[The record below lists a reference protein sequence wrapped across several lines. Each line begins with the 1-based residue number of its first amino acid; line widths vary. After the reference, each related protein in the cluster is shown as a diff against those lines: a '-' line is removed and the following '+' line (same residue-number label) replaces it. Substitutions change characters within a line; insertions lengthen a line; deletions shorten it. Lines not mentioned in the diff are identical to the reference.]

1 MHRVI
6 VMTSRNLQIF
16 VTVAELGKMTEAA
29 RALYITQ
36 SSVSQA
42 IASIEQE
49 YGVVLF
55 ERLSRGL
62 FLTDAGKE
70 LLSYARSYFSVK
82 SDMEEFLLGSG
93 ERHRI
98 RVGATITVGT
108 CVISPLL
115 LRLKSQNAELN
126 AQVLV
131 ENTRA
136 LEGKLLKNEIDVAL
150 VEGKI
155 TNPEL
160 YTEHVIADKLVLAC
174 PRGHRFCG
182 RDSVSAQEL
191 GDEPFI
197 LREPG
202 SGTRT
207 QFESEMA
214 GKHLPINVSWT
225 CCNSEAI
232 KNAVADGHGVSVVS
246 ERLVRSEAASGRLC
260 VCTIS
265 DLRLD
270 RYFDVVYHKDKYISK
285 PIQSFIDAC
294 RDFTRYEQQ
303 T

>member
-1 MHRVI
+1 
-6 VMTSRNLQIF
+6 MTSRNLQIF

-29 RALYITQ
+29 RVLYITQ

-55 ERLSRGL
+55 ERLSRGI

-70 LLSYARSYFSVK
+70 LLNYARGYFSVK
-82 SDMEEFLLGSG
+82 SDMEEFLLSQG
-93 ERHRI
+93 ERQALKI
-98 RVGATITVGT
+98 GATITVGT

-115 LRLKSQNAELN
+115 LKLKAENKQLN

-131 ENTRA
+131 ENTHG

-160 YTEHVIADKLVLAC
+160 VTRHAIEDRMVLIC
-174 PRGHRFCG
+174 PNGHRFSG
-182 RDSVSAQEL
+182 REEVMAAEL
-191 GDEPFI
+191 GDDPFI
-197 LREPG
+197 LREKG

-207 QFESEMA
+207 QFETEMA
-214 GKHLPINVSWT
+214 NKHLPISVSWT
-225 CCNSEAI
+225 CCNTEAI

-246 ERLVRSEAASGRLC
+246 ERLVLEDAAAGRFFIC
-260 VCTIS
+260 RIS
-265 DLRLD
+265 DLDLD
-270 RYFDVVYHKDKYISK
+270 RYFDVVYHKDKYISR
-285 PIQSFIDAC
+285 PMHDFIDAC
-294 RDFTRYEQQ
+294 IAFGES
-303 T
+303 

>member
-1 MHRVI
+1 
-6 VMTSRNLQIF
+6 MTSRNLQIF

-29 RALYITQ
+29 RVLYITQ

-55 ERLSRGL
+55 ERLSRGI

-70 LLSYARSYFSVK
+70 LLNYARGYFSVK
-82 SDMEEFLLGSG
+82 SDMEEFLLSQG
-93 ERHRI
+93 ERQALKI
-98 RVGATITVGT
+98 GATITVGT

-115 LRLKSQNAELN
+115 LKLKAENKQLN

-131 ENTRA
+131 ENTHG

-160 YTEHVIADKLVLAC
+160 VTRHAIDDRMVLIC
-174 PRGHRFCG
+174 PNGHRFSG
-182 RDSVSAQEL
+182 REELMAAEL
-191 GDEPFI
+191 GDDPFI
-197 LREPG
+197 LREKG

-207 QFESEMA
+207 QFETEMA
-214 GKHLPINVSWT
+214 NKHLPISVSWT
-225 CCNSEAI
+225 CCNTEAI

-246 ERLVRSEAASGRLC
+246 ERLVLEDAAAGRFFIC
-260 VCTIS
+260 RIS
-265 DLRLD
+265 DLDLD
-270 RYFDVVYHKDKYISK
+270 RYFDVVYHKDKYISR
-285 PIQSFIDAC
+285 PMQDFIDAC
-294 RDFTRYEQQ
+294 MAFGES
-303 T
+303 

>member
-1 MHRVI
+1 
-6 VMTSRNLQIF
+6 MTSRNLQIF

-29 RALYITQ
+29 RVLYITQ

-55 ERLSRGL
+55 ERLSRGI

-70 LLSYARSYFSVK
+70 LLNYARGYFSVK
-82 SDMEEFLLGSG
+82 SDMEEFLLSQG
-93 ERHRI
+93 ERQALKI
-98 RVGATITVGT
+98 GATITVGT

-115 LRLKSQNAELN
+115 LKLKAENKQLN

-131 ENTRA
+131 ENTHG

-160 YTEHVIADKLVLAC
+160 VTRHAIEDRMVLIC
-174 PRGHRFCG
+174 PNGHRFSG
-182 RDSVSAQEL
+182 REEVMAAEL
-191 GDEPFI
+191 GDDPFI
-197 LREPG
+197 LREKG

-207 QFESEMA
+207 QFETEMA
-214 GKHLPINVSWT
+214 NKHLPISVSWT
-225 CCNSEAI
+225 CCNTEAI

-246 ERLVRSEAASGRLC
+246 ERLVLEDAAAGRFFIC
-260 VCTIS
+260 RIS
-265 DLRLD
+265 DLDLD
-270 RYFDVVYHKDKYISK
+270 LYFDVVYHKDKYISR
-285 PIQSFIDAC
+285 PMQDFIDAC
-294 RDFTRYEQQ
+294 MAFGES
-303 T
+303 

>member
-1 MHRVI
+1 
-6 VMTSRNLQIF
+6 MTSRNLQIF

-29 RALYITQ
+29 RVLYITQ

-55 ERLSRGL
+55 ERLSRGI

-70 LLSYARSYFSVK
+70 LLNYARGYFSVK
-82 SDMEEFLLGSG
+82 SDMEEFLLSQG
-93 ERHRI
+93 ERQALKI
-98 RVGATITVGT
+98 GATITVGT

-115 LRLKSQNAELN
+115 LKLKAENKQLN

-131 ENTRA
+131 ENTHG

-160 YTEHVIADKLVLAC
+160 VTRHAIEDRMVLIC
-174 PRGHRFCG
+174 PNGHRFSG
-182 RDSVSAQEL
+182 REEVMAAEL
-191 GDEPFI
+191 GDDLFI
-197 LREPG
+197 LREKG

-207 QFESEMA
+207 QFETEMA
-214 GKHLPINVSWT
+214 NKHLPISVSWT
-225 CCNSEAI
+225 CCNTEAI

-246 ERLVRSEAASGRLC
+246 ERLVLEDAAAGRFFIC
-260 VCTIS
+260 RIS
-265 DLRLD
+265 DLDLD
-270 RYFDVVYHKDKYISK
+270 RYFDVVYHKDKYISR
-285 PIQSFIDAC
+285 PMQDFIDAC
-294 RDFTRYEQQ
+294 MAFGES
-303 T
+303 

>member
-1 MHRVI
+1 
-6 VMTSRNLQIF
+6 MTSRNLQIF

-29 RALYITQ
+29 RVLYITQ

-55 ERLSRGL
+55 ERLSRGI

-70 LLSYARSYFSVK
+70 LLNYARGYFSVK
-82 SDMEEFLLGSG
+82 SDMEEFLLSQG
-93 ERHRI
+93 ERQALKI
-98 RVGATITVGT
+98 GATITVGT

-115 LRLKSQNAELN
+115 LKLKAENKQLN

-131 ENTRA
+131 ENTHG

-160 YTEHVIADKLVLAC
+160 VTRHAIEDRMVLIC
-174 PRGHRFCG
+174 PNGHRFSG
-182 RDSVSAQEL
+182 REEVMAAEL
-191 GDEPFI
+191 GDDPFI
-197 LREPG
+197 LREKG

-207 QFESEMA
+207 QFETEMA
-214 GKHLPINVSWT
+214 NKHLPISVSWT
-225 CCNSEAI
+225 CCNTEAI

-246 ERLVRSEAASGRLC
+246 ERLVLEDAAAGRFFIC
-260 VCTIS
+260 RIS
-265 DLRLD
+265 DLDLD
-270 RYFDVVYHKDKYISK
+270 RYFDVVYHKDKYISR
-285 PIQSFIDAC
+285 PMQDFIDAC
-294 RDFTRYEQQ
+294 MAFGES
-303 T
+303 

>member
-1 MHRVI
+1 
-6 VMTSRNLQIF
+6 MTSRNLQIF

-29 RALYITQ
+29 RVLYITQ

-55 ERLSRGL
+55 ERLSRGI

-70 LLSYARSYFSVK
+70 LLNYARGYFSVK
-82 SDMEEFLLGSG
+82 SDMEEFLLSQG
-93 ERHRI
+93 ERQALKI
-98 RVGATITVGT
+98 GATITVGT

-115 LRLKSQNAELN
+115 LKLKAENKQLN

-131 ENTRA
+131 ENTHG

-160 YTEHVIADKLVLAC
+160 VARHAIEDRMVLIC
-174 PRGHRFCG
+174 PNGHRFSG
-182 RDSVSAQEL
+182 REEVMAAEL
-191 GDEPFI
+191 GDDPFI
-197 LREPG
+197 LREKG

-207 QFESEMA
+207 QFETEMA
-214 GKHLPINVSWT
+214 NKHLPISVSWT
-225 CCNSEAI
+225 CCNTEAI

-246 ERLVRSEAASGRLC
+246 ERLVLEDAAAGRFFIC
-260 VCTIS
+260 RIS
-265 DLRLD
+265 DLDLD
-270 RYFDVVYHKDKYISK
+270 RYFDVVYHKDKYISR
-285 PIQSFIDAC
+285 PMQDFIDAC
-294 RDFTRYEQQ
+294 MAFGES
-303 T
+303 

>member
-1 MHRVI
+1 
-6 VMTSRNLQIF
+6 MTSRNLQIF

-29 RALYITQ
+29 RVLYITQ

-55 ERLSRGL
+55 ERLSRGI

-70 LLSYARSYFSVK
+70 LLNYARGYFSVK
-82 SDMEEFLLGSG
+82 SDMEEFLLSQG
-93 ERHRI
+93 ERQALKI
-98 RVGATITVGT
+98 GATITVGT

-115 LRLKSQNAELN
+115 LKLKAENKQLN

-131 ENTRA
+131 ENTHG

-160 YTEHVIADKLVLAC
+160 VTRHAIEDRMVLIC
-174 PRGHRFCG
+174 PNGHRFSG
-182 RDSVSAQEL
+182 REEVMAAEL
-191 GDEPFI
+191 GDDPFI
-197 LREPG
+197 LREKG

-207 QFESEMA
+207 QFETEMA
-214 GKHLPINVSWT
+214 NKHLPISVSWT
-225 CCNSEAI
+225 CCNTEAI

-246 ERLVRSEAASGRLC
+246 ERLVLKDAAAGRFFIC
-260 VCTIS
+260 RIS
-265 DLRLD
+265 DLDLD
-270 RYFDVVYHKDKYISK
+270 RYFDVVYHKDKYISR
-285 PIQSFIDAC
+285 PMHDFIDAC
-294 RDFTRYEQQ
+294 MAFGES
-303 T
+303 

>member
-1 MHRVI
+1 
-6 VMTSRNLQIF
+6 MTSRNLQIF

-29 RALYITQ
+29 RVLYITQ

-55 ERLSRGL
+55 ERLSRGI

-70 LLSYARSYFSVK
+70 LLNYARGYFSVK
-82 SDMEEFLLGSG
+82 SDMEEFLLSQG
-93 ERHRI
+93 ERQALKI
-98 RVGATITVGT
+98 GATITVGT

-115 LRLKSQNAELN
+115 LKLKAENKQLN

-131 ENTRA
+131 ENTHG

-160 YTEHVIADKLVLAC
+160 VTRHAIDDRMVLIC
-174 PRGHRFCG
+174 PNGHRFSG
-182 RDSVSAQEL
+182 REEVMADEL
-191 GDEPFI
+191 GDDPFI
-197 LREPG
+197 LREKG

-207 QFESEMA
+207 QFETEMA
-214 GKHLPINVSWT
+214 NKHLPISVSWT
-225 CCNSEAI
+225 CCNTEAI

-246 ERLVRSEAASGRLC
+246 ERLVLEDAAAGRFFIC
-260 VCTIS
+260 RIS
-265 DLRLD
+265 DLDLD
-270 RYFDVVYHKDKYISK
+270 RYFDVVYHKDKYISR
-285 PIQSFIDAC
+285 PMQDFIDAC
-294 RDFTRYEQQ
+294 MAFGES
-303 T
+303 

>member
-1 MHRVI
+1 
-6 VMTSRNLQIF
+6 MTSRNLQIF

-29 RALYITQ
+29 RVLYITQ

-55 ERLSRGL
+55 ERLSRGI

-70 LLSYARSYFSVK
+70 LLNYARGYFSVK
-82 SDMEEFLLGSG
+82 SDMEEFLLSQG
-93 ERHRI
+93 ERQALKI
-98 RVGATITVGT
+98 GATITVGT

-115 LRLKSQNAELN
+115 LKLKAENKQLN

-131 ENTRA
+131 ENTHG

-160 YTEHVIADKLVLAC
+160 VTRHAIDDRMVLIC
-174 PRGHRFCG
+174 PNGHRFSG
-182 RDSVSAQEL
+182 REEVMAAEL
-191 GDEPFI
+191 GDDPFI
-197 LREPG
+197 LREKG

-207 QFESEMA
+207 QFETEMA
-214 GKHLPINVSWT
+214 NKHLPISVSWT
-225 CCNSEAI
+225 CCNTEAI

-246 ERLVRSEAASGRLC
+246 ERLVLEDAAAGRFFIC
-260 VCTIS
+260 RIS
-265 DLRLD
+265 DLDLD
-270 RYFDVVYHKDKYISK
+270 RYFDVVYHKDKFLT
-285 PIQSFIDAC
+285 PAA
-294 RDFTRYEQQ
+294 RDFIQLCRTMGGKPPP
-303 T
+303 

>member
-1 MHRVI
+1 MYRVI

-62 FLTDAGKE
+62 FLTDAGRE

-82 SDMEEFLLGSG
+82 SDMEEFLLGSV
-93 ERHRI
+93 ERQKI

-115 LRLKSQNAELN
+115 LHLKEQCGELN

-160 YTEHVIADKLVLAC
+160 VTRHAIRDRLVLIC
-174 PRGHRFCG
+174 PNGHRFCG
-182 RDSVSAQEL
+182 RSSVAAHEL
-191 GDEPFI
+191 ADEPFI
-197 LREPG
+197 LREKG

-214 GKHLPINVSWT
+214 NKHLHINVSWT

-232 KNAVADGHGVSVVS
+232 KNAVADGHGISVVS
-246 ERLVRSEAASGRLC
+246 ERLVRDDAAQGRFC
-260 VCTIS
+260 VCNIG

-270 RYFDVVYHKDKYISK
+270 RYFDVVHHKDKYISR
-285 PIQSFIDAC
+285 PIQAFIDAC
-294 RDFTRYEQQ
+294 MVFERHN
-303 T
+303 

>member
-1 MHRVI
+1 
-6 VMTSRNLQIF
+6 MTSRNLQIF

-29 RALYITQ
+29 RVLYITQ

-55 ERLSRGL
+55 ERLSRGI

-70 LLSYARSYFSVK
+70 LLNYARGYFSVK
-82 SDMEEFLLGSG
+82 SDMEEFLLSQG
-93 ERHRI
+93 ERQALKI
-98 RVGATITVGT
+98 GATITVGT

-115 LRLKSQNAELN
+115 LKLKAENKQLN

-131 ENTRA
+131 ENTHG

-160 YTEHVIADKLVLAC
+160 VTRHAIDDRMVLIC
-174 PRGHRFCG
+174 PNGHRFSG
-182 RDSVSAQEL
+182 REEVMAAEL
-191 GDEPFI
+191 GDDPFI
-197 LREPG
+197 LREKG

-207 QFESEMA
+207 QFETEMA
-214 GKHLPINVSWT
+214 NKHLPISVSWT
-225 CCNSEAI
+225 CCNTEAI

-246 ERLVRSEAASGRLC
+246 ERLVLEDAAAGRFFICL
-260 VCTIS
+260 IS
-265 DLRLD
+265 DLDLD
-270 RYFDVVYHKDKYISK
+270 RYFDVVYHKDMYISR
-285 PIQSFIDAC
+285 PMQDFIDAC
-294 RDFTRYEQQ
+294 MAFGES
-303 T
+303 

>member
-1 MHRVI
+1 
-6 VMTSRNLQIF
+6 MTSRNLQIF

-29 RALYITQ
+29 RSLYITQ

-150 VEGKI
+150 VDSKI
-155 TNPEL
+155 TTPEL

-214 GKHLPINVSWT
+214 GKHLHINVSWT

>member
-1 MHRVI
+1 
-6 VMTSRNLQIF
+6 MTSRNLQIF

-29 RALYITQ
+29 RVLYITQ

-55 ERLSRGL
+55 ERLSRGI

-70 LLSYARSYFSVK
+70 LLNYARGYFSVK
-82 SDMEEFLLGSG
+82 SDMEEFLLSQG
-93 ERHRI
+93 ERQALKI
-98 RVGATITVGT
+98 GATITVGT

-115 LRLKSQNAELN
+115 LKLKAENKQLN

-131 ENTRA
+131 ENTHG

-160 YTEHVIADKLVLAC
+160 VTRHAIDDRMVLIC
-174 PRGHRFCG
+174 PNGHRFSG
-182 RDSVSAQEL
+182 REEVMAAEL
-191 GDEPFI
+191 GDDPFI
-197 LREPG
+197 LREKG

-207 QFESEMA
+207 QFETEMA
-214 GKHLPINVSWT
+214 NKHLPISVSWT
-225 CCNSEAI
+225 CCNTEAI

-246 ERLVRSEAASGRLC
+246 ERLVLEDAAAGRFFIC
-260 VCTIS
+260 RIS
-265 DLRLD
+265 DLDLD
-270 RYFDVVYHKDKYISK
+270 RYFDVVYHKDKYISR
-285 PIQSFIDAC
+285 PMHDFIDAC
-294 RDFTRYEQQ
+294 MAFGES
-303 T
+303 

>member
-1 MHRVI
+1 
-6 VMTSRNLQIF
+6 MTSRNLQIF

-29 RALYITQ
+29 RVLYITQ

-55 ERLSRGL
+55 ERLSRGI

-70 LLSYARSYFSVK
+70 LLNYARGYFSVK
-82 SDMEEFLLGSG
+82 SDMEEFLLSQG
-93 ERHRI
+93 ERQALKI
-98 RVGATITVGT
+98 GATITVGT

-115 LRLKSQNAELN
+115 LKLKAENKQLN

-131 ENTRA
+131 ENTHG

-160 YTEHVIADKLVLAC
+160 VTRHAIEDRMVLIC
-174 PRGHRFCG
+174 PNGHRFSG
-182 RDSVSAQEL
+182 RKEVMAAEL
-191 GDEPFI
+191 GDDPFI
-197 LREPG
+197 LREKG

-207 QFESEMA
+207 QFETEMA
-214 GKHLPINVSWT
+214 NKHLPISVSWT
-225 CCNSEAI
+225 CCNTEAI

-246 ERLVRSEAASGRLC
+246 ERLVLEDAAAGRFFIC
-260 VCTIS
+260 RIS
-265 DLRLD
+265 DLDLD
-270 RYFDVVYHKDKYISK
+270 RYFDVVYHKDKYISR
-285 PIQSFIDAC
+285 PMHDFIDAC
-294 RDFTRYEQQ
+294 MAFGES
-303 T
+303 

>member
-1 MHRVI
+1 
-6 VMTSRNLQIF
+6 MTSRNLQIF

-29 RALYITQ
+29 RVLYITQ

-55 ERLSRGL
+55 ERLSRGI

-70 LLSYARSYFSVK
+70 LLNYARGYFSVK
-82 SDMEEFLLGSG
+82 SDMEEFLLSQG
-93 ERHRI
+93 ERQALKI
-98 RVGATITVGT
+98 GATITVGT

-115 LRLKSQNAELN
+115 LKLKAENKQLN

-131 ENTRA
+131 ENTHG

-160 YTEHVIADKLVLAC
+160 VTRHAIDDRMVLIC
-174 PRGHRFCG
+174 PNGHRFSG
-182 RDSVSAQEL
+182 REEVMAAVL
-191 GDEPFI
+191 GDDPFI
-197 LREPG
+197 LREKG

-207 QFESEMA
+207 QFETEMA
-214 GKHLPINVSWT
+214 NKHLPISVSWT
-225 CCNSEAI
+225 CCNTEAI

-246 ERLVRSEAASGRLC
+246 ERLVLEDAAAGRFFIC
-260 VCTIS
+260 RIS
-265 DLRLD
+265 DLDLD
-270 RYFDVVYHKDKYISK
+270 RYFDVVYHKDKYISR
-285 PIQSFIDAC
+285 PMQDFIDAC
-294 RDFTRYEQQ
+294 MAFGES
-303 T
+303 

>member
-1 MHRVI
+1 
-6 VMTSRNLQIF
+6 MTSRNLQIF

-29 RALYITQ
+29 RVLYITQ

-55 ERLSRGL
+55 ERLSRGI

-70 LLSYARSYFSVK
+70 LLNYARGYFSVK
-82 SDMEEFLLGSG
+82 SDMEEFLLSQG
-93 ERHRI
+93 ERQALKI
-98 RVGATITVGT
+98 GATITVGT

-115 LRLKSQNAELN
+115 LKLKAENKQLN

-131 ENTRA
+131 ENTHG

-160 YTEHVIADKLVLAC
+160 VTRHAIEDRMVLIC
-174 PRGHRFCG
+174 PNGHRFSG
-182 RDSVSAQEL
+182 REEVMAAEL
-191 GDEPFI
+191 GDDPFI
-197 LREPG
+197 LREKG

-207 QFESEMA
+207 QFETEMA
-214 GKHLPINVSWT
+214 NKHLPISVSWT
-225 CCNSEAI
+225 CCNTEAI

-246 ERLVRSEAASGRLC
+246 ERLVLEDAAAGRFFIC
-260 VCTIS
+260 RIS
-265 DLRLD
+265 DLDLD
-270 RYFDVVYHKDKYISK
+270 RYFDVVYHTDKYISR
-285 PIQSFIDAC
+285 PMHDFIDAC
-294 RDFTRYEQQ
+294 MAFGES
-303 T
+303 

>member
-1 MHRVI
+1 
-6 VMTSRNLQIF
+6 MTSRNLQIF

-29 RALYITQ
+29 RVLYITQ

-55 ERLSRGL
+55 ERLSRGI

-70 LLSYARSYFSVK
+70 LLNYARGYFSVK
-82 SDMEEFLLGSG
+82 SDMEEFLLSQG
-93 ERHRI
+93 ERQALKI
-98 RVGATITVGT
+98 GATITVGT

-115 LRLKSQNAELN
+115 LKLKAENKQLN

-131 ENTRA
+131 ENTHG

-160 YTEHVIADKLVLAC
+160 VTRHAIDDRMVLIC
-174 PRGHRFCG
+174 PNGHRFSG
-182 RDSVSAQEL
+182 REEVMAAEL
-191 GDEPFI
+191 GDDPFI
-197 LREPG
+197 LREKG

-207 QFESEMA
+207 QFETEMA
-214 GKHLPINVSWT
+214 NKHLPISVSWT
-225 CCNSEAI
+225 CCNTEAI

-246 ERLVRSEAASGRLC
+246 ERLVLEDAAAGRFFIC
-260 VCTIS
+260 RIS
-265 DLRLD
+265 DLDLD
-270 RYFDVVYHKDKYISK
+270 RYFDVVYHKDKYISR
-285 PIQSFIDAC
+285 PMQDFIDAC
-294 RDFTRYEQQ
+294 MAFGES
-303 T
+303 

>member
-1 MHRVI
+1 
-6 VMTSRNLQIF
+6 MTSRNLQIF

-29 RALYITQ
+29 RVLYITQ

-55 ERLSRGL
+55 ERLSRGI

-70 LLSYARSYFSVK
+70 LLNYARGYFSVK
-82 SDMEEFLLGSG
+82 SDMEEFLLSQG
-93 ERHRI
+93 ERQALKI
-98 RVGATITVGT
+98 GATITVGT

-115 LRLKSQNAELN
+115 LKLKAENKQLN

-131 ENTRA
+131 ENTHG

-160 YTEHVIADKLVLAC
+160 VTRHAIEDKMVLIC
-174 PRGHRFCG
+174 PNGHRFSG
-182 RDSVSAQEL
+182 REEVMAAEL
-191 GDEPFI
+191 GDDPFI
-197 LREPG
+197 LREKG

-207 QFESEMA
+207 QFETEMA
-214 GKHLPINVSWT
+214 NKHLPISVSWT
-225 CCNSEAI
+225 CCNTEAI

-246 ERLVRSEAASGRLC
+246 ERLVLEDAAAGRFFIC
-260 VCTIS
+260 RIS
-265 DLRLD
+265 DLDLD
-270 RYFDVVYHKDKYISK
+270 RYFDVVYHKDKYISR
-285 PIQSFIDAC
+285 PMHDFIDAC
-294 RDFTRYEQQ
+294 MAFGES
-303 T
+303 

>member
-1 MHRVI
+1 
-6 VMTSRNLQIF
+6 MTSRNLQIF

-29 RALYITQ
+29 RVLYITQ

-55 ERLSRGL
+55 ERLSRGI

-70 LLSYARSYFSVK
+70 LLNYARGYFSVK
-82 SDMEEFLLGSG
+82 SDMEEFLLSQG
-93 ERHRI
+93 ERQALKI
-98 RVGATITVGT
+98 GATITVGT

-115 LRLKSQNAELN
+115 LKLKAENKQLN

-131 ENTRA
+131 ENTHG

-160 YTEHVIADKLVLAC
+160 VTRHAIDDRMVLIC
-174 PRGHRFCG
+174 PNGHRFSG
-182 RDSVSAQEL
+182 REEVMAAER
-191 GDEPFI
+191 GDDPFI
-197 LREPG
+197 LREKG

-207 QFESEMA
+207 QFETEMA
-214 GKHLPINVSWT
+214 NKHLPISVSWT
-225 CCNSEAI
+225 CCNTEAI

-246 ERLVRSEAASGRLC
+246 ERLVLEDAAAGRFFIC
-260 VCTIS
+260 RIS
-265 DLRLD
+265 DLDLD
-270 RYFDVVYHKDKYISK
+270 RYFDVVYHKDKYISR
-285 PIQSFIDAC
+285 PMQDFIDAC
-294 RDFTRYEQQ
+294 MAFGES
-303 T
+303 

>member
-1 MHRVI
+1 
-6 VMTSRNLQIF
+6 MTSRNLQIF

-29 RALYITQ
+29 RVLYITQ

-55 ERLSRGL
+55 ERLSRGI

-70 LLSYARSYFSVK
+70 LLNYARGYFSVK
-82 SDMEEFLLGSG
+82 SDMEEFLLSQG
-93 ERHRI
+93 ERQALKI
-98 RVGATITVGT
+98 GATITVGT

-115 LRLKSQNAELN
+115 LKLKAENKQLN

-131 ENTRA
+131 ENTHG

-160 YTEHVIADKLVLAC
+160 VTRHAIEDRMVLIC
-174 PRGHRFCG
+174 PNGHRFSG
-182 RDSVSAQEL
+182 REEVMAAEL
-191 GDEPFI
+191 GDDPFI
-197 LREPG
+197 LREKG

-207 QFESEMA
+207 QFETEMA
-214 GKHLPINVSWT
+214 NKHLPISVSWI
-225 CCNSEAI
+225 CCNTEAI

-246 ERLVRSEAASGRLC
+246 ERLVLEDAAAGRFFIC
-260 VCTIS
+260 RIS
-265 DLRLD
+265 DLDLD
-270 RYFDVVYHKDKYISK
+270 RYFDVVYHKDKYISR
-285 PIQSFIDAC
+285 PMHDFIDAC
-294 RDFTRYEQQ
+294 MAFGES
-303 T
+303 

>member
-1 MHRVI
+1 
-6 VMTSRNLQIF
+6 MTSRNLQIF

-29 RALYITQ
+29 RVLYITQ

-55 ERLSRGL
+55 ERLSRGI

-70 LLSYARSYFSVK
+70 LLNYARGYFSVK
-82 SDMEEFLLGSG
+82 SDMEEFLLSQG
-93 ERHRI
+93 ERQALKI
-98 RVGATITVGT
+98 GATITVGT

-115 LRLKSQNAELN
+115 LKLKAENKQLN

-131 ENTRA
+131 ENTHG

-160 YTEHVIADKLVLAC
+160 VTRHAIEDRMVLIC
-174 PRGHRFCG
+174 PNGHRFSG
-182 RDSVSAQEL
+182 REEVMAAEL
-191 GDEPFI
+191 GDDPFI
-197 LREPG
+197 LREKG

-207 QFESEMA
+207 QFETEMA
-214 GKHLPINVSWT
+214 NKHLPISVSWT
-225 CCNSEAI
+225 CCNTEAI

-246 ERLVRSEAASGRLC
+246 ERLVLEDAAAGRFFIC
-260 VCTIS
+260 RIS
-265 DLRLD
+265 DLDLD
-270 RYFDVVYHKDKYISK
+270 RYFDVVYHKDKYISR
-285 PIQSFIDAC
+285 PMHDFIDAC
-294 RDFTRYEQQ
+294 MSFGES
-303 T
+303 

>member
-1 MHRVI
+1 
-6 VMTSRNLQIF
+6 MTSRNLQIF

-29 RALYITQ
+29 RVLYITQ

-55 ERLSRGL
+55 ERLSRGI

-70 LLSYARSYFSVK
+70 LLNYARGYFSVK
-82 SDMEEFLLGSG
+82 SDMEEFLLSQG
-93 ERHRI
+93 ERQALKI
-98 RVGATITVGT
+98 GATITVGT

-115 LRLKSQNAELN
+115 LKLKAENKQLN

-131 ENTRA
+131 ENTHG

-160 YTEHVIADKLVLAC
+160 VTRHAIEDRMVLIC
-174 PRGHRFCG
+174 PNGHRFSG
-182 RDSVSAQEL
+182 REEVMAAEL
-191 GDEPFI
+191 GDDPFI
-197 LREPG
+197 LREKG

-207 QFESEMA
+207 QFETEMA
-214 GKHLPINVSWT
+214 NKHLPISVSWT
-225 CCNSEAI
+225 CCNTEAI

-246 ERLVRSEAASGRLC
+246 ERLVLEDAAAGRFFIC
-260 VCTIS
+260 RIS
-265 DLRLD
+265 DLDLD
-270 RYFDVVYHKDKYISK
+270 RYFDVVYHKDKYISR
-285 PIQSFIDAC
+285 PMHDFIDAC
-294 RDFTRYEQQ
+294 MAFGES
-303 T
+303 

>member
-1 MHRVI
+1 
-6 VMTSRNLQIF
+6 MTSRNLQIF

-29 RALYITQ
+29 RVLYITQ

-55 ERLSRGL
+55 ERLSRGI

-70 LLSYARSYFSVK
+70 LLNYARGYFSVK
-82 SDMEEFLLGSG
+82 SDMEEFLLSQG
-93 ERHRI
+93 ERQALKI
-98 RVGATITVGT
+98 GATITVGT

-115 LRLKSQNAELN
+115 LKLKAENKQLN

-131 ENTRA
+131 ENTHG

-160 YTEHVIADKLVLAC
+160 VTRHAIEDRMVLIC
-174 PRGHRFCG
+174 PNGHRFSG
-182 RDSVSAQEL
+182 REEVMAAEL
-191 GDEPFI
+191 GDDPFI
-197 LREPG
+197 LREKG

-207 QFESEMA
+207 QFETEMA
-214 GKHLPINVSWT
+214 NNHLPISVSWT
-225 CCNSEAI
+225 CCNTEAI

-246 ERLVRSEAASGRLC
+246 ERLVLEDAAAGRFFIC
-260 VCTIS
+260 RIS
-265 DLRLD
+265 DLDLD
-270 RYFDVVYHKDKYISK
+270 RYFDVVYHKDKYISR
-285 PIQSFIDAC
+285 PMHDFIDAC
-294 RDFTRYEQQ
+294 MAFGES
-303 T
+303 